1 MKLNKDGTP
10 RKKGSGRTKGSNSFV
25 NYTLKQLTDQ
35 LPEFAKVVVSRKWS
49 ESVRLEGGESHSV
62 AAIHRAK
69 GVIRSESRFIS
80 GLNSAGE
87 LNLFLEKPTEETV
100 APIQVTTI
108 DFGNL

>member
-1 MKLNKDGTP
+1 MKLNKDGSP

-25 NYTLKQLTDQ
+25 NFTLKQLTDQ

-49 ESVRLEGGESHSV
+49 EALQLEGGESHSV
-62 AAIHRAK
+62 TPIKTHSNS
-69 GVIRSESRFIS
+69 VIRSESKP
-80 GLNSAGE
+80 
-87 LNLFLEKPTEETV
+87 EKPTEETV